1 MDEKDFLKA
10 QDIMELMPVSRSTA
24 YRLIKEIQTEL
35 KDQGLIVIS
44 GIVPRRYFLKR
55 MGVQ

>member
-1 MDEKDFLKA
+1 MDEKDFLRAK
-10 QDIMELMPVSRSTA
+10 DIMELMPVSRSTA

>member
-1 MDEKDFLKA
+1 MDEKDFLRAK
-10 QDIMELMPVSRSTA
+10 DIMELMPVSRSTA
-24 YRLIKEIQTEL
+24 YRIIKEIQTEL